1 MLAVM
6 WAKSH
11 PGTPVV
17 NIDGHGRR
25 TVSQYEGLSEGDA
38 RSRIAEAEARVK
50 ASLGALSGPLPQPMA
65 DGLMAQQRAL
75 PSQFRAPEDMFVGSI
90 ERTLRWESILAP
102 VARRIGSRDTRCC
115 GELRHV
121 WALPQST

>member
-25 TVSQYEGLSEGDA
+25 TVSQYDGLSEGDA

-50 ASLGALSGPLPQPMA
+50 ASLHGVAISRSALCRVVRRFVCPMSVDASHSYLTPPVLSPHGRWMSLLVGAIP
-65 DGLMAQQRAL
+65 GLA
-75 PSQFRAPEDMFVGSI
+75 
-90 ERTLRWESILAP
+90 
-102 VARRIGSRDTRCC
+102 
-115 GELRHV
+115 
-121 WALPQST
+121 